1 MAAFP
6 KLPETY
12 LLLKLRSVLILQR
25 ALSRLNIKP
34 ERETAAKL
42 FIRRQKNIELTR
54 VYEHLLKNR
63 FGIFQALGLTF
74 YLRLMSPMSGNG
86 FM

>member
-42 FIRRQKNIELTR
+42 FIRREKISNLQ
-54 VYEHLLKNR
+54 
-63 FGIFQALGLTF
+63 GLT
-74 YLRLMSPMSGNG
+74 NTC
-86 FM
+86 

>member
-42 FIRRQKNIELTR
+42 FIRRKKISNLQWLT
-54 VYEHLLKNR
+54 N
-63 FGIFQALGLTF
+63 TC
-74 YLRLMSPMSGNG
+74 
-86 FM
+86 